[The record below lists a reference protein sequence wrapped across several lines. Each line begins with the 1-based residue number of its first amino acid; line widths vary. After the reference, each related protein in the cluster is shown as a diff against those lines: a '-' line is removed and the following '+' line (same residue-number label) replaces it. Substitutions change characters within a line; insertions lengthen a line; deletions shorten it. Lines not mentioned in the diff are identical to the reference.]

1 MTAATA
7 APLSAAAV
15 RRRPGVL
22 RLLLARRSSW
32 LPLGLLVVVIT
43 ASVAAPL
50 IAPYGPNE
58 LDPLSVLKGPS
69 GGHLL
74 GTDELGR
81 DLLSR
86 TLFGGRLDLLIMA
99 LSTAVAMTIGVTWG
113 SVAAVSRGLV
123 DGLLMRLAD
132 GFMAMPFL
140 VLALICVAGFGSSL
154 ASLILILGILF
165 APMTARIARTAV
177 MSELALDYCTA
188 ARAYNTSLPRLVLA
202 DILPNI
208 LPILLTQAA
217 VVASQAVL
225 TAAALSFIGL
235 GVQPPSASWGTLL
248 REGYSNIFS
257 SQLYVVWPGL
267 AILAVVWCINALGDE
282 IRAVL
287 DPRLRR
293 LVASEKVV

>member
-1 MTAATA
+1 
-7 APLSAAAV
+7 
-15 RRRPGVL
+15 
-22 RLLLARRSSW
+22 
-32 LPLGLLVVVIT
+32 
-43 ASVAAPL
+43 
-50 IAPYGPNE
+50 
-58 LDPLSVLKGPS
+58 
-69 GGHLL
+69 
-74 GTDELGR
+74 
-81 DLLSR
+81 LSR
-86 TLFGGRLDLLIMA
+86 TLYGGRLDLLIMA
-99 LSTAVAMTIGVTWG
+99 SATAVAMVIGVTWG
-113 SVAAVSRGLV
+113 SVAAVSPGLI
-123 DGLLMRLAD
+123 DGSLMRFAD

-140 VLALICVAGFGSSL
+140 VLALICVAGFGSSV

-165 APMTARIARTAV
+165 APMTARIVRTAV
-177 MSELALDYCTA
+177 MSELELDYCTA
-188 ARAYNTSLPRLVLA
+188 ARAYNTSLPRLVLI

-217 VVASQAVL
+217 VVASQVVL

-235 GVQPPSASWGTLL
+235 GVQPPAASWGTLL

-267 AILAVVWCINALGDE
+267 AILAVVWSINALGDE

>member
-1 MTAATA
+1 MSSTAVSMPTG
-7 APLSAAAV
+7 V
-15 RRRPGVL
+15 GRRRFGGL

-32 LPLGLLVVVIT
+32 IPLGVLLILVIASIT
-43 ASVAAPL
+43 APL
-50 IAPYGPNE
+50 FAPYGPNE

-69 GGHLL
+69 ARHLL

-86 TLFGGRLDLLIMA
+86 TLYGGRLDLLIMA
-99 LSTAVAMTIGVTWG
+99 SATAVAMVIGVTWG
-113 SVAAVSRGLV
+113 SVAAVSPGLI
-123 DGLLMRLAD
+123 DGSLMRFAD

-140 VLALICVAGFGSSL
+140 VLALICVAGFGSSV

-165 APMTARIARTAV
+165 APMTARIVRTAV
-177 MSELALDYCTA
+177 MSELELDYCTA
-188 ARAYNTSLPRLVLA
+188 ARAYNTSLPRLVLI

-217 VVASQAVL
+217 VVASQVVL

-235 GVQPPSASWGTLL
+235 GVQPPAASWGTLL

-267 AILAVVWCINALGDE
+267 AILAVVWSINALGDE